1 MTYETAVQIS
11 QTTTLI
17 FFIVLFFA
25 VVAYALW
32 PSNKAK
38 FEHAARIPLQR
49 DQDTD
54 LTRGQE

>member
-1 MTYETAVQIS
+1 MTYETVVQLS
-11 QTTTLI
+11 QTTMLI
-17 FFIVLFFA
+17 FFIVLFLA

-32 PSNKAK
+32 PSNQAK

-54 LTRGQE
+54 LTRGHE